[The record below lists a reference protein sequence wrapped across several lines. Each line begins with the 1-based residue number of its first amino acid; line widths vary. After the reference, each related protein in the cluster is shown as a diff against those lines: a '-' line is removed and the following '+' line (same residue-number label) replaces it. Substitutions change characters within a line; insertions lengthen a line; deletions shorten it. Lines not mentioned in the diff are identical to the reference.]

1 MLRKLEF
8 RYTTARKGQTSK
20 SGTSDDAYKMHVVI
34 TTPETCMAADS
45 KTATGRM
52 RRELSS
58 IQVIFTPTLPLSY
71 PYPTLSLPLPF
82 YYYLLARMYIH
93 SLTTVHS
100 TSSCTPPK
108 SYHINTPFSISFR
121 LSVRFICL
129 HYSGIFW

>member
-58 IQVIFTPTLPLSY
+58 IQVISTLTLPVSLPY
-71 PYPTLSLPLPF
+71 PYP
-82 YYYLLARMYIH
+82 
-93 SLTTVHS
+93 
-100 TSSCTPPK
+100 
-108 SYHINTPFSISFR
+108 
-121 LSVRFICL
+121 
-129 HYSGIFW
+129 